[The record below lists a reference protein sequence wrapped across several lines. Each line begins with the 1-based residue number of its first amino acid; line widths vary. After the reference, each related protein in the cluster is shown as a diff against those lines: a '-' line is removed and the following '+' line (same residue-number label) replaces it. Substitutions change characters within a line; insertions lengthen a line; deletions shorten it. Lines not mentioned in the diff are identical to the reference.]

1 MIVLNIFLALAWVAL
16 TGGLSAE
23 NFFAGFVV
31 GYAVIWIARD
41 AIGARGYVTK
51 VPRVIMFGFYF
62 LWLFARASLRVTVEI
77 LTPGNTMRPAII
89 AVPLDA
95 STDTE
100 ILILSS
106 LVTLTPGSLSLDI
119 SADRRYLYVHEVYVT
134 DPEQARAELKNGLE
148 KRLLEV
154 LR

>member
-1 MIVLNIFLALAWVAL
+1 MLVLNIFLALAWVAL
-16 TGGLSAE
+16 TGGLTAE

-31 GYAVIWIARD
+31 GYAVLWLVRD
-41 AIGARGYVTK
+41 AIGAGGYVTK
-51 VPRVIMFGFYF
+51 VPRVIRFAFYF
-62 LWLFARASLRVTVEI
+62 LGLFARSSLRITAEI
-77 LTPGNTMRPAII
+77 ITPRNTMRPAII
-89 AVPLDA
+89 ALPLDA

-106 LVTLTPGSLSLDI
+106 LITLTPGSLTLDV
-119 SADRRYLYVHEVYVT
+119 SSDRRCLYVHEMYVT
-134 DPEQARAELKNGLE
+134 DPEHARAELKNGLE